1 MLNILIIIVEYLTT
15 FLFPLGQFARISF
28 FNQQINIYPYE
39 VLMAVALSL
48 LIIKHKAVPFKLNIT
63 FGSIYLFLIIL
74 FISFLFSFRAF
85 DMYENSIGFLYLSRL
100 AFYFFHFVYVSVHLR
115 QFKKESIHLFKE
127 LSFLIFIIVLSS
139 WLQYIFYS
147 NLRNLLYQGWDPHLY
162 RVFGSFFEP
171 YLAGAVLGLSLF
183 FVYFRMFTKKSQI
196 YIKLFVMGILFLLLM
211 LTFSRTVYVAIILSL
226 LVLFFRQKKYILMG
240 VTIGAFII
248 LAVFIPKPI
257 GVGVQLFRTFSVDTR
272 IQNAIEGVQLWTKN
286 PVFGVGYNRIRY
298 EKAELGLASKY
309 DVSHAASSYHSSF
322 VTMLVAGGVLGLLG
336 MLGMLWMLGRIST
349 PSFYYILFL
358 SILSCGDNAL
368 LHPFILYMWLQLFA
382 YEYTQSS
389 LE

>member
-1 MLNILIIIVEYLTT
+1 MLNISIIIVEYLTT

-39 VLMAVALSL
+39 VLMAIALFL
-48 LIIKHKAVPFKLNIT
+48 LIIKHKTAPFKRNIT
-63 FGSIYLFLIIL
+63 FGSICLFLTIL
-74 FISFLFSFRAF
+74 TISFLFTLSSY
-85 DMYENSIGFLYLSRL
+85 DLYENSIGFLYLSRL
-100 AFYFFHFVYVSVHLR
+100 AFYFFYFMYLSVHLV
-115 QFKKESIHLFKE
+115 QFKKERTHLFKK
-127 LSFLIFIIVLSS
+127 LSFLIFIITLSS
-139 WLQYIFYS
+139 WLQYIFYP

-171 YLAGAVLGLSLF
+171 YLAGAVLGLSIF
-183 FVYFRMFTKKSQI
+183 FVYFRMFTKKNQI

-226 LVLFFRQKKYILMG
+226 LVLFFRQKKYIFMG
-240 VTIGAFII
+240 VTIGAFIM

-272 IQNAIEGVQLWTKN
+272 IQNAVEGVQLWMKN
-286 PVFGVGYNRIRY
+286 PILGVGYNRIRY
-298 EKAELGLASKY
+298 EKAELGLAGKY

-322 VTMLVAGGVLGLLG
+322 VTMLVAGGLLGLFGLLG
-336 MLGMLWMLGRIST
+336 ILVMLGKMSH

-368 LHPFILYMWLQLFA
+368 LHPFILYLWLQFLA

>member
-1 MLNILIIIVEYLTT
+1 MFNVLIIVVEYLAT

-39 VLMAVALSL
+39 VLMAIALVL
-48 LIIKHKAVPFKLNIT
+48 LIIKHKTAPFKRNIT
-63 FGSIYLFLIIL
+63 FKSIYFFLLIL
-74 FISFLFSFRAF
+74 FISFLFSFRSF
-85 DMYENSIGFLYLSRL
+85 DLYENSVGFLYLFRFG
-100 AFYFFHFVYVSVHLR
+100 FYLFHFIYLSVHLR
-115 QFKKESIHLFKE
+115 LFKKESGHLIKE
-127 LSFLIFIIVLSS
+127 MFFLVFIIILTS
-139 WLQYIFYS
+139 WLQYIFYP
-147 NLRNLLYQGWDPHLY
+147 NLRNLLNQGWDPHLY
-162 RVFGSFFEP
+162 RVFGAFFEP
-171 YLAGAVLGLSLF
+171 YLAGASLGLCLF
-183 FVYFRMFTKKSQI
+183 FVYFRMFTKKSEI
-196 YIKLFVMGILFLLLM
+196 YVKFFVMGILFLLLM

-226 LVLFFRQKKYILMG
+226 IALFIKQKKYVFIG
-240 VTIGAFII
+240 ITIGVFII

-286 PVFGVGYNRIRY
+286 PILGVGYNRIRY
-298 EKAELGLASKY
+298 EKAGLGLTGKY

-322 VTMLVAGGVLGLLG
+322 VTMLVAGGALGLLGLLG
-336 MLGMLWMLGRIST
+336 MLGMLGRISI

-368 LHPFILYMWLQLFA
+368 LHPFILFLLLKLLAF
-382 YEYTQSS
+382 EFNQSS

>member
-1 MLNILIIIVEYLTT
+1 MAVTLTLLIVKHRTSPFKSGATFKSIYF
-15 FLFPLGQFARISF
+15 FLFI
-28 FNQQINIYPYE
+28 
-39 VLMAVALSL
+39 L
-48 LIIKHKAVPFKLNIT
+48 LV
-63 FGSIYLFLIIL
+63 
-74 FISFLFSFRAF
+74 SFLFSFRAF
-85 DMYENSIGFLYLSRL
+85 DTYENSIGFLYLFRL
-100 AFYFFHFVYVSVHLR
+100 AFYLFHFVYLATHLR
-115 QFKKESIHLFKE
+115 KFKNENKHLFKGV
-127 LSFLIFIIVLSS
+127 SFVIFIIILTS
-139 WLQYIFYS
+139 WLQYIFYP

-171 YLAGAVLGLSLF
+171 YLAGAVLGLCLF
-183 FVYFRMFTKKSQI
+183 FVYFRMFEKKGQI

-240 VTIGAFII
+240 VTIGAFVI
-248 LAVFIPKPI
+248 LAIFIPKPI

-272 IQNAIEGVQLWTKN
+272 IQNTIEGVQLWTKN

-298 EKAELGLASKY
+298 EKAELGLAGKY

-322 VTMLVAGGVLGLLG
+322 VTILVAGGVLGLLG
-336 MLGMLWMLGRIST
+336 LLGMLWMLGKISS

-358 SILSCGDNAL
+358 SILSYGDNAL
-368 LHPFILYMWLQLFA
+368 LHSFIMYMWLQLLA
-382 YEYTQSS
+382 YEYTQTS